1 MELPLRA
8 TAVFFFLWALTRA
21 LGKRELSEMNAFELV
36 LLIVLGDLI
45 QQGVTQED
53 YSITGAFL
61 AAGTIGFWVLVFS
74 YVSFKFPRSRRALEG
89 EPVLVVRRGE
99 PLYDAMRLERL
110 TIEEIEEEARM
121 QGIRDLGEVEVG
133 IIESDGKF
141 SFVKLDGEQHQPDEK
156 QGVE

>member
-36 LLIVLGDLI
+36 LLIVLGDLV

-53 YSITGAFL
+53 YSVTGAFL

-74 YVSFKFPRSRRALEG
+74 YLSFKFPRSRRALEG

-110 TIEEIEEEARM
+110 TIEEIEEEARL
-121 QGIRDLGEVEVG
+121 QGIKDLAEVEVG
-133 IIESDGKF
+133 IIEPDGKF
-141 SFVKLDGEQHQPDEK
+141 SFVKLDGEQHQADEK